1 MNALNK
7 VKSFKTKLLLLIGS
21 ITAVV
26 LLVASFSLAMVL
38 DNNFKQNL
46 DYSARSSLSI
56 LAYNLAPA
64 VSFSDSEGASQLLA
78 SFETSPDVVNAS
90 VYNLSSNNKLQLL
103 ATYSK
108 DKQYFPPQDIK
119 AYETAVFNGRYF
131 QFTLPIRV
139 DNEIIG
145 YLYQYSV
152 FSQLDEFRKQ
162 MLGIISTTFVICMLV
177 GVIISLR
184 FQHVLLEPLS
194 RLVYASENIRRQKD
208 YSIRVVQEGNDEFSK
223 LSVSFN
229 YMLDEIQAHN
239 QKQRD
244 VEEEI
249 RQLNLHLEEKVMG
262 RTVQLADANKQLQT
276 TLSHLESSH
285 NKLVEQEKMASLGEL
300 VAGIAH
306 EINTPIGIGVTAV
319 SHLNYIIGQLREKF
333 DNKKLTNS
341 FVEEFLNNASD
352 GAQISLLNLSRAADI
367 ISNFK
372 LIAVDQ
378 SSDQLRKICLNSYLH
393 DVLKS
398 LNPELKKYKHIITI
412 DCADSL
418 EIYIRAGA
426 LVQII
431 TNLIMNSI
439 FHGFENIESGNITI
453 TAKTIDAE
461 VHICYEDNG
470 CGMPPAALTKLF
482 EPFYTTKRGKG
493 GSGLGSSLVYNLV
506 TQGLNG
512 RISASSELKQG
523 LKFNIDLPINLTGV
537 NNANEHSG
545 AKLN

>member
-1 MNALNK
+1 M
-7 VKSFKTKLLLLIGS
+7 GS
-21 ITAVV
+21 ITAIV
-26 LLVASFSLAMVL
+26 LMLASFSMAMVL

-46 DYSARSSLSI
+46 DYSARSSLEI

-64 VSFSDSEGASQLLA
+64 VSFGDSDGADQLLS

-90 VYNLSSNNKLQLL
+90 VYVLSSNNKLELL
-103 ATYSK
+103 ATYSTN
-108 DKQYFPPQDIK
+108 KQYLPPQDIK
-119 AYETAVFNGRYF
+119 SYETAVFRDRHF

-162 MLGIISTTFVICMLV
+162 MLGIISATFVICMLL

-194 RLVYASENIRRQKD
+194 RLVYASENIRHQKD

-223 LSVSFN
+223 LSISLNF
-229 YMLDEIQAHN
+229 MLDEIQSQI
-239 QKQRD
+239 QKQRI
-244 VEEEI
+244 VEEQI
-249 RQLNLHLEEKVMG
+249 RQLNLHLEEKVTG
-262 RTVQLADANKQLQT
+262 RTIQLADANKQLQT
-276 TLSHLESSH
+276 TLSHLEDSH

-333 DNKKLTNS
+333 DDKKLTNS
-341 FVEEFLNNASD
+341 FVEEFLNNASN
-352 GAQISLLNLSRAADI
+352 GAEISLLNLSRAADI

-378 SSDQLRKICLNSYLH
+378 SSDQLRKISLNSYLH

-398 LNPELKKYKHIITI
+398 LNPQLKKYKHIITI
-412 DCADSL
+412 DCDENL
-418 EIYIRAGA
+418 EVYIRAGA

-439 FHGFENIESGNITI
+439 FHGFENIESGTVII
-453 TAKTIDAE
+453 TAGAVEDE

-493 GSGLGSSLVYNLV
+493 GSGLGASLVYNLV

-512 RISASSELKQG
+512 RISAGSELKQG
-523 LKFNIDLPINLTGV
+523 LKFNINFPINNNEV
-537 NNANEHSG
+537 NEVDEHFG
-545 AKLN
+545 AKQS

>member
-1 MNALNK
+1 MNLLNK

-21 ITAVV
+21 ITAIV

-46 DYSARSSLSI
+46 NYSAHSSLSI

-64 VSFSDSEGASQLLA
+64 VSFSDSDGASQLLA

-90 VYNLSSNNKLQLL
+90 VYGLSSNNDLQLL

-108 DKQYFPPQDIK
+108 DQQYFPPQNIK

-152 FSQLDEFRKQ
+152 FSQLDDFRTQ
-162 MLGIISTTFVICMLV
+162 MLGIISATFVICMLL
-177 GVIISLR
+177 GVIISLK

-223 LSVSFN
+223 LSISLN
-229 YMLDEIQAHN
+229 YMLDEIQSQI
-239 QKQRD
+239 QKQRK

-249 RQLNLHLEEKVMG
+249 RQLNLNLEEKVIG
-262 RTVQLADANKQLQT
+262 RTIQLANANKQLQT
-276 TLSHLESSH
+276 TLSHLEDSQI
-285 NKLVEQEKMASLGEL
+285 KLVEQEKMASLGEL

-319 SHLNYIIGQLREKF
+319 SHLSHIISQLREKF
-333 DNKKLTNS
+333 DDKQLTNR
-341 FVEEFLNNASD
+341 FLDDFLNNATS
-352 GAQISLLNLSRAADI
+352 GAEISLLNLSRAADI

-378 SSDQLRKICLNSYLH
+378 SSDQLRKISLNSYLH
-393 DVLKS
+393 DVLMS
-398 LNPELKKYKHIITI
+398 LNPQLKRYTHIITI
-412 DCADSL
+412 DCDDGL
-418 EIYIRAGA
+418 EVHIRAGA

-439 FHGFENIESGNITI
+439 FHGFENIENGSINI

-461 VHICYEDNG
+461 IHICYQDNG
-470 CGMPPAALTKLF
+470 CGMSPLALTKLF
-482 EPFYTTKRGKG
+482 DPFYTTKRGQG
-493 GSGLGSSLVYNLV
+493 GSGLGASLVYNLV

-512 RISASSELKQG
+512 RISASSVLKQG
-523 LKFNIDLPINLTGV
+523 LNFNIYFPINLTEI
-537 NNANEHSG
+537 NT
-545 AKLN
+545 

>member
-7 VKSFKTKLLLLIGS
+7 VKSFKTKLLILIGS
-21 ITAVV
+21 ITAIV
-26 LLVASFSLAMVL
+26 LLLASFSLAMVL

-64 VSFSDSEGASQLLA
+64 VLFGDSDGASQLLA

-90 VYNLSSNNKLQLL
+90 VYELTSYNEFQLL

-119 AYETAVFNGRYF
+119 AFEIAVFNDRDF

-139 DNEIIG
+139 DNEIVG

-162 MLGIISTTFVICMLV
+162 MLGIISATFVICMLL

-229 YMLDEIQAHN
+229 YMLDEIQANN
-239 QKQRD
+239 QKQRE

-249 RQLNLHLEEKVMG
+249 RQLNLNLEEKVTG
-262 RTVQLADANKQLQT
+262 RTVQLANANKQLQT
-276 TLSHLESSH
+276 TLSHLEDSQ

-319 SHLNYIIGQLREKF
+319 SHLNHIIGQLREKF
-333 DNKKLTNS
+333 ENKTLTNS
-341 FVEEFLNNASD
+341 FVEDFLSNATN
-352 GAQISLLNLSRAADI
+352 GAEISLLNLSRAADI

-378 SSDQLRKICLNSYLH
+378 SSDQLRKISLNSYLH
-393 DVLKS
+393 DVLMS
-398 LNPELKKYKHIITI
+398 LSPQLKKYKHTITI
-412 DCADSL
+412 ECDDDL
-418 EIYIRAGA
+418 EVYIRAGA
-426 LVQII
+426 LVQIM
-431 TNLIMNSI
+431 TNLIMNSL
-439 FHGFENIESGNITI
+439 FHGFEHIEKGAITI
-453 TAKTIDAE
+453 TAKTIEAE

-470 CGMPPAALTKLF
+470 CGMSASSLTKLF

-493 GSGLGSSLVYNLV
+493 GSGLGASLVYNLV

-512 RISASSELKQG
+512 RISASSDLHKG
-523 LKFNIDLPINLTGV
+523 LTFNIDFPINLTKTI
-537 NNANEHSG
+537 AWSMQ
-545 AKLN
+545 

>member
-1 MNALNK
+1 M
-7 VKSFKTKLLLLIGS
+7 GS
-21 ITAVV
+21 ITAIV
-26 LLVASFSLAMVL
+26 LMVASFSMAMVL

-46 DYSARSSLSI
+46 DYSARSSLAI

-64 VSFSDSEGASQLLA
+64 VSFGDSDGANQLLS
-78 SFETSPDVVNAS
+78 SFETSSDVVNAS
-90 VYNLSSNNKLQLL
+90 VYGLSSNNKLKLL
-103 ATYSK
+103 ATYSTN
-108 DKQYFPPQDIK
+108 KQYSPPQDIK
-119 AYETAVFNGRYF
+119 LYETAVFIDRHF

-162 MLGIISTTFVICMLV
+162 MLGIISATFVICMLL

-184 FQHVLLEPLS
+184 FQHVLLKPLS
-194 RLVYASENIRRQKD
+194 RLVYASENIRHQKD

-249 RQLNLHLEEKVMG
+249 RQLNLHLEEKVTG

-276 TLSHLESSH
+276 TLSHLEDSH

-333 DNKKLTNS
+333 ENKKLTNS
-341 FVEEFLNNASD
+341 FVEEFLNNASN
-352 GAQISLLNLSRAADI
+352 GAEISLLNLSRAADI

-378 SSDQLRKICLNSYLH
+378 SSDQLRKISLNSYLH

-398 LNPELKKYKHIITI
+398 LNPQLKKYKHIITI
-412 DCADSL
+412 DCDENL
-418 EIYIRAGA
+418 EVYIRAGA

-439 FHGFENIESGNITI
+439 FHGFENIESGTITI
-453 TAKTIDAE
+453 TANTIDAE
-461 VHICYEDNG
+461 VNFCYEDNG

-493 GSGLGSSLVYNLV
+493 GSGLGASLVYNLV

-512 RISASSELKQG
+512 RIAASSELKQG
-523 LKFNIDLPINLTGV
+523 LKFNIDFPINLTGV
-537 NNANEHSG
+537 NKVNEHSG
-545 AKLN
+545 QN

>member
-7 VKSFKTKLLLLIGS
+7 VKSFKTKLLILIGS
-21 ITAVV
+21 ITAIV
-26 LLVASFSLAMVL
+26 LLLASFSLAMVL

-64 VSFSDSEGASQLLA
+64 VLFGDSDGASQLLA

-90 VYNLSSNNKLQLL
+90 VYELTSYNEFQLL

-119 AYETAVFNGRYF
+119 AFEIAVFNDRDF
-131 QFTLPIRV
+131 QFTLPIKV
-139 DNEIIG
+139 DNEIVG

-162 MLGIISTTFVICMLV
+162 MLGIISATFVICMLL

-229 YMLDEIQAHN
+229 YMLDEIQANN
-239 QKQRD
+239 QKQRE

-249 RQLNLHLEEKVMG
+249 RQLNLNLEEKVTG
-262 RTVQLADANKQLQT
+262 RTVQLANANKQLQT
-276 TLSHLESSH
+276 TLSHLEDSQ

-319 SHLNYIIGQLREKF
+319 SHLNHIIGQLREKF
-333 DNKKLTNS
+333 ENKTLTNS
-341 FVEEFLNNASD
+341 FVEDFLSNATN
-352 GAQISLLNLSRAADI
+352 GAEISLLNLSRAADI

-378 SSDQLRKICLNSYLH
+378 SSDQLRKISLNSYLH
-393 DVLKS
+393 DVLMS
-398 LNPELKKYKHIITI
+398 LSPQLKKYKHTITI
-412 DCADSL
+412 ECDDDL
-418 EIYIRAGA
+418 EVYIRAGA
-426 LVQII
+426 LVQIM
-431 TNLIMNSI
+431 TNLIMNSL
-439 FHGFENIESGNITI
+439 FHGFEHIEKGAITI
-453 TAKTIDAE
+453 TAKTIEAE

-470 CGMPPAALTKLF
+470 CGMSASSLTKLF

-493 GSGLGSSLVYNLV
+493 GSGLGASLVYNLV

-512 RISASSELKQG
+512 RISASSDLHKG
-523 LKFNIDLPINLTGV
+523 LTFNIDFPINLTKTI
-537 NNANEHSG
+537 AWSMQ
-545 AKLN
+545 